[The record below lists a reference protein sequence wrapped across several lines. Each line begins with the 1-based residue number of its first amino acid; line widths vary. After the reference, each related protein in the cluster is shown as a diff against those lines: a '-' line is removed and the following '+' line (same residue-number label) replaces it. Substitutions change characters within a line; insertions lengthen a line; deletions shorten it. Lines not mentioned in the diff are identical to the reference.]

1 MRRHPRPAI
10 APVPALLLLLAMAG
24 CVPPPTTVAS
34 TNGAPDPGAAA
45 APRPA
50 RNTPD
55 RVVQFLGKAP
65 ADVTAAL
72 GQPVLRR
79 AESGGEVWLYAH
91 ANGCSVDIVMFPA
104 GAAAKVAHATTR
116 TPAKLAEKDCLQ
128 SIASEAP

>member
-24 CVPPPTTVAS
+24 CVPPPA
-34 TNGAPDPGAAA
+34 GAPESGPAAV
-45 APRPA
+45 PRPA

>member
-1 MRRHPRPAI
+1 MRRPPRPAI
-10 APVPALLLLLAMAG
+10 APVPVLLLLLGAAG
-24 CVPPPTTVAS
+24 CVTPPATP
-34 TNGAPDPGAAA
+34 APEPGPLAT
-45 APRPA
+45 PRPV

-65 ADVTAAL
+65 DDVTAAL

-91 ANGCSVDIVMFPA
+91 ANGCSVGIVMFPA

-116 TPAKLAEKDCLQ
+116 TPVKLAEKDCLQ
-128 SIASEAP
+128 SIAADAP

>member
-24 CVPPPTTVAS
+24 CVPPPAGALATVAPES
-34 TNGAPDPGAAA
+34 GAAA